1 MFDARVKR
9 FFRLRD
15 KKNHARLYY
24 FLIVLICHAKVYWL
38 WVAVR
43 LDWSAVTTKILTFYF
58 PLLLGGG
65 ASQIINFM
73 APIRFEYSIH
83 GFHVYIYR
91 LLFEVRGFGVTQWST
106 RHAEEKATTYPG
118 MKPINAARVA
128 VTRLAPLVTLAE
140 VAHRRRIEW

>member
-83 GFHVYIYR
+83 GFHVYIYIDYFLKCEDSESHNDQR
-91 LLFEVRGFGVTQWST
+91 DTLKKRQQHTQVWSPSMQQGSQWQGW
-106 RHAEEKATTYPG
+106 HPWSHWQKW
-118 MKPINAARVA
+118 
-128 VTRLAPLVTLAE
+128 
-140 VAHRRRIEW
+140 RIDGA